1 MTNILS
7 ILKLSA
13 AIFILIMA
21 SKLWTPALAN
31 YRGWIIWGTFA
42 VNTILIVSEIV
53 LRKTKL
59 VQKVLSFAILA
70 IAVLAVVTILFTGV
84 RRYQIE
90 QNVLNSDENKLE
102 ELGQHFIVG
111 YKDVDELTKL
121 VERKAIGGIFI
132 TTRNIQHKTAAEIE
146 TEIDT
151 LQAIRQTQ
159 GLSPLW
165 VATDQEGG
173 GVSRLSPPL
182 TQLPPLAKIVAQQQT
197 ESARQQAVAQY
208 AEVHGKELSE
218 VGVNLNFAPVVDLNK
233 GIINPKDKYS
243 QIYRRAIASDK
254 NIVAVVALQYCRTLE
269 KYGVGCTI
277 KHFPGLGRVEA
288 DTHITQADLHAS
300 VDELAHDDW
309 FPFRYVI
316 ENSQAWMML
325 SHVRLVEMDA
335 KHPVS
340 FSRQVVTELLRER
353 WQYDGILVTDDFC
366 MQAVY
371 NSKAGVEAATVEA
384 INAGVDLILVAF
396 DSDLYY
402 PTMYALL
409 KAKKAGVLNEDLLQ
423 QSHTR
428 LARRKR

>member
-243 QIYRRAIASDK
+243 QI
-254 NIVAVVALQYCRTLE
+254 
-269 KYGVGCTI
+269 
-277 KHFPGLGRVEA
+277 
-288 DTHITQADLHAS
+288 
-300 VDELAHDDW
+300 
-309 FPFRYVI
+309 
-316 ENSQAWMML
+316 
-325 SHVRLVEMDA
+325 
-335 KHPVS
+335 
-340 FSRQVVTELLRER
+340 
-353 WQYDGILVTDDFC
+353 
-366 MQAVY
+366 
-371 NSKAGVEAATVEA
+371 
-384 INAGVDLILVAF
+384 
-396 DSDLYY
+396 
-402 PTMYALL
+402 
-409 KAKKAGVLNEDLLQ
+409 
-423 QSHTR
+423 
-428 LARRKR
+428 